1 MKYIN
6 TYNISF
12 TEVGIDTV
20 VPEDMDCVPVKYIS
34 NNIQYAVYLGIVT
47 F

>member
-1 MKYIN
+1 MK

-12 TEVGIDTV
+12 TEIGIDTV
-20 VPEDMDCVPVKYIS
+20 VPKDMDCVQVKYIPNS
-34 NNIQYAVYLGIVT
+34 VQYAVYFGIVT

>member
-1 MKYIN
+1 MN

-12 TEVGIDTV
+12 TEIGMDAA
-20 VPEDMDCVPVKYIS
+20 VPVDMGCVPVNYIS
-34 NNIQYAVYLGIVT
+34 NNVQYAVYLGIVT